1 MSPNVKCW
9 VYKGKSKK
17 PFQSCII
24 PIDMRLH
31 ILQSIMCVEHEMAST
46 YSLPHQP
53 HIHDSASSV
62 SLLQARREE
71 GFLVLLPCK
80 YRVHNIYKHVFA
92 NAMLNDLFS
101 SLLKNSVNCLLQEW
115 FTCSSMLPMKPLVL
129 V

>member
-1 MSPNVKCW
+1 M
-9 VYKGKSKK
+9 

-53 HIHDSASSV
+53 QTHTHTHSTSSV

-71 GFLVLLPCK
+71 GFLVLLLWK
-80 YRVHNIYKHVFA
+80 YRVHSIHEHVF
-92 NAMLNDLFS
+92 
-101 SLLKNSVNCLLQEW
+101 LQCHVE
-115 FTCSSMLPMKPLVL
+115 
-129 V
+129 